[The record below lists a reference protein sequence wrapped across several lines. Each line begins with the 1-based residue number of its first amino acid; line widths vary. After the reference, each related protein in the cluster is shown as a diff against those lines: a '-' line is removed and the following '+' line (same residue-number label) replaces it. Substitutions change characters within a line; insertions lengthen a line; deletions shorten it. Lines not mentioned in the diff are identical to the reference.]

1 MLLSCKTKPMKK
13 LVLLTIIVI
22 LSLNTLQAQE
32 WFTSFDVAKRLALV
46 QDKMLLVMWQN
57 TLDYPYPVRLVGDN
71 GVSVVVDLNENDEV
85 NRLIWEHF
93 VPVILLESSY
103 EELYNEAKK
112 TRNVLYLDKLKDDS
126 IKIMDVNGNIL
137 NVKANIAEVENLSQ
151 IINDYGL
158 KTTFLKHELNNYSRD
173 KNVTT
178 AFNLASKYLDFA
190 VYVPEKVRE
199 DIIDLADIYFNEA
212 KGYLANSDL
221 KNKIGFLQRLE
232 FLDIEKLL
240 ILGNPNKARRLLK
253 RIDDTDID
261 IANQTLYNF
270 LNYTAFVLL
279 EQEPE
284 AALWKDK
291 LSAID
296 LKKAELIVNINK

>member
-1 MLLSCKTKPMKK
+1 MKK
-13 LVLLTIIVI
+13 TILIFLI
-22 LSLNTLQAQE
+22 AYNSISISNAQE
-32 WFTSFDVAKRLALV
+32 WFTDLDVAKRLALV

-57 TLDYPYPVRLVGDN
+57 TLDYPYPVRLVGDK
-71 GVSVVVDLNENDEV
+71 GVSVIVDLNENDEV

-93 VPVILLESSY
+93 VPVILLESNY
-103 EELYNEAKK
+103 ETLYNETKN

-137 NVKANIAEVENLSQ
+137 NVKFNSAEVENLTQ
-151 IINDYGL
+151 IINRYAL
-158 KTTFLKHELNNYSRD
+158 NTSFLKHELNNYSRD
-173 KNVTT
+173 NNVTT
-178 AFNLASKYLDFA
+178 AFNLGSKYLEYA
-190 VYVPEKVRE
+190 IYVPKPVRE
-199 DIIDLADIYFNEA
+199 EVADLSDIYLNEA
-212 KGYLANSDL
+212 QRYLANSDL

-253 RIDDTDID
+253 KIDDADID

-270 LNYTAFVLL
+270 LNYATNKLL
-279 EQEPE
+279 KKENE

-296 LKKAELIVNINK
+296 LKKAELIVNINMR